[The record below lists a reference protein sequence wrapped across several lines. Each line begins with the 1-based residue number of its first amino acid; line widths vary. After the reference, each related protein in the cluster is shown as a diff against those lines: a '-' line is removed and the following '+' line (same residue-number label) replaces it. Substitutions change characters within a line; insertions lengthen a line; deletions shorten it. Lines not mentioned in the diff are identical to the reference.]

1 MEKRDCE
8 LILTEV
14 DEIDMKILET
24 LEHNSQTPFS
34 EMAENVPTQRSRNT
48 ERVLALQEKKV
59 IKKFTIE
66 IDVAKIGINNVS
78 LVGLDVEP
86 TKLLK
91 GR

>member
-24 LEHNSQTPFS
+24 LEQDSRTPFS
-34 EMAENVPTQRSRNT
+34 EMAKMFQLSEAGIRK
-48 ERVLALQEKKV
+48 RVLALQEKKV

-86 TKLLK
+86 TKLLE